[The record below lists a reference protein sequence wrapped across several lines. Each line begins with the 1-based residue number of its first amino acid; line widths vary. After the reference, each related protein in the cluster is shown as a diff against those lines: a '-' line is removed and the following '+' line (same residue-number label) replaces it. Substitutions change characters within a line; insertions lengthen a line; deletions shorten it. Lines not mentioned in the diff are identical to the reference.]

1 MAGDYGRERAMI
13 AARQVAFGKAAGKG
27 LSAKDYVQDG
37 LVAMWD
43 GIENAGWGE
52 HDPYATVWKDLVGGA
67 DININ
72 FSPLPKSILTWA
84 DNSLVYTDTY
94 ANSPTPTGTILA
106 AVSSDKLTEFFNGG
120 FQTAETV
127 FKATNTNN
135 YRAYIPLSWLDF
147 RHGYAVGNLYFASG
161 SSTWLSIKT
170 SQDTIYSD
178 CITRDAFYRNGVKV
192 LSANLTPKN
201 LGISV
206 GDSRIIAIRGNFD
219 SESKSFYCVRVY
231 TRALSAEEIAHN
243 YEIDKARFGL

>member
-1 MAGDYGRERAMI
+1 MI
-13 AARQVAFGKAAGKG
+13 AERQIAFGKAAGAKG
-27 LSAKDYVQDG
+27 PSAKSYIQDG

-94 ANSPTPTGTILA
+94 ANYLNPTGTILA

-120 FQTAETV
+120 FQTAEKV

-135 YRAYIPLSWLDF
+135 YRAYNPLSWVEF
-147 RHGYAVGNLYFASG
+147 RYGYSVGGLRFASG
-161 SSTWLSIKT
+161 SGAWLSIKT

-178 CITRDAFYRNGVKV
+178 CITRDALYRNGVKV

-201 LGISV
+201 LGIRV
-206 GDSRIIAIRGNFD
+206 GDSQPIAIRGNYD
-219 SESKSFYCVRVY
+219 SESKSFYCVRFY
-231 TRALSAEEIAHN
+231 TRALSAEEIAYN
-243 YEIDKARFGL
+243 YDIDKARFGL